1 MITKFIIRKGAKFTG
16 IKKLPA
22 QTKPKLKTFTDE
34 ARLLRQHRAEKL
46 ARGTE
51 YKAMDV
57 GLQRIRAK
65 SLQLFGSNKIKT
77 KQAQG
82 IIKRGEIR
90 AIKIAR
96 KKGIQTLES
105 KSAKLSVPIR
115 RFGSQKTKAR
125 IGMSESEGKILG
137 FAPREMSSEMKAFY
151 SKGKP
156 SALVKK
162 HRATLSKVYTKFP
175 KQFVID
181 KKTGSVKRNKWNIP
195 VISAKGK
202 RGQLKSH
209 YRAAAKSELKQAKID
224 RKIFRDTTVQ
234 LQTGKTL
241 KGKPIWKTIRSPEK
255 TYDVVTKRWKRT
267 KI

>member
-1 MITKFIIRKGAKFTG
+1 MITKFIIKGVSKKFTG
-16 IKKLPA
+16 VKKLPS
-22 QTKPKLKTFTDE
+22 QSKPKLKTFTDE

-51 YKAMDV
+51 FKAMDV

-125 IGMSESEGKILG
+125 IGMSESEGRILG

-162 HRATLSKVYTKFP
+162 HRATLSKVYKM
-175 KQFVID
+175 
-181 KKTGSVKRNKWNIP
+181 KKSKLRAN
-195 VISAKGK
+195 
-202 RGQLKSH
+202 LKHH

-224 RKIFRDTTVQ
+224 RSIWRDTTIQ
-234 LQTGKTL
+234 KQGKS
-241 KGKPIWKTIRSPEK
+241 GKWKTIWQQPKKEYK
-255 TYDVVTKRWKRT
+255 KF
-267 KI
+267 

>member
-22 QTKPKLKTFTDE
+22 QTKPKIKTFTDE
-34 ARLLRQHRAEKL
+34 ARLLRQHRVEKL

-51 YKAMDV
+51 SKAMDI
-57 GLQRIRAK
+57 GLKRIRAK
-65 SLQLFGSNKIKT
+65 SLQLFGGNKIKT
-77 KQAQG
+77 KQAKG
-82 IIKRGEIR
+82 IIQRGEIR

-105 KSAKLSVPIR
+105 KSTKLSVPIR

-125 IGMSESEGKILG
+125 IGVSESEAKTLG
-137 FAPREMSSEMKAFY
+137 FAPREMSSEMKSFY
-151 SKGKP
+151 AKGTP
-156 SALVKK
+156 SSLVKK
-162 HRATLSKVYTKFP
+162 NRKTLSKVYTKFP

-195 VISAKGK
+195 VISGKGK

-224 RKIFRDTTVQ
+224 RSIWRDTTIQ
-234 LQTGKTL
+234 KQSKSGR
-241 KGKPIWKTIRSPEK
+241 WKTIWSQPKPEYK
-255 TYDVVTKRWKRT
+255 KWK
-267 KI
+267 

>member
-22 QTKPKLKTFTDE
+22 QTKPKIKTFTDE

-125 IGMSESEGKILG
+125 IGMSESEGRILG

-151 SKGKP
+151 AKGKP

-162 HRATLSKVYTKFP
+162 HRTTLSKVYKM
-175 KQFVID
+175 
-181 KKTGSVKRNKWNIP
+181 KKSKLRAN
-195 VISAKGK
+195 
-202 RGQLKSH
+202 LKHH
-209 YRAAAKSELKQAKID
+209 YRTAAKSELKQAKID
-224 RKIFRDTTVQ
+224 RSIWRDTTIQ
-234 LQTGKTL
+234 KQSKSGR
-241 KGKPIWKTIRSPEK
+241 WKTIWTQPKPEYK
-255 TYDVVTKRWKRT
+255 KWK
-267 KI
+267 

>member
-22 QTKPKLKTFTDE
+22 QTKPKIKTFTDE

-57 GLQRIRAK
+57 GLKRIRAQ
-65 SLQLFGSNKIKT
+65 SLKLFGGNKIKT

-125 IGMSESEGKILG
+125 IGVSESEAKILG
-137 FAPREMSSEMKAFY
+137 FAPREMSSEMKSFY
-151 SKGKP
+151 AKGTP
-156 SALVKK
+156 SSLVKK
-162 HRATLSKVYTKFP
+162 HRTTLSKVYKM
-175 KQFVID
+175 
-181 KKTGSVKRNKWNIP
+181 KKSKLRAN
-195 VISAKGK
+195 
-202 RGQLKSH
+202 LKHH
-209 YRAAAKSELKQAKID
+209 YRTAAKSELKQAKID
-224 RKIFRDTTVQ
+224 RSIWRDTTIQ
-234 LQTGKTL
+234 KQSKSGK
-241 KGKPIWKTIRSPEK
+241 WKTIWQQPKKEYK
-255 TYDVVTKRWKRT
+255 KF
-267 KI
+267 

>member
-22 QTKPKLKTFTDE
+22 QTKPKIKTFTDE

-51 YKAMDV
+51 FKAMDV
-57 GLQRIRAK
+57 GLKRIRAK
-65 SLQLFGSNKIKT
+65 SLQLFGGNKIKT
-77 KQAQG
+77 KQAKG
-82 IIKRGEIR
+82 IIQRGEIR

-125 IGMSESEGKILG
+125 IGMSESEGRILG

-151 SKGKP
+151 AKGKP

-162 HRATLSKVYTKFP
+162 HRTTLSKVYKM
-175 KQFVID
+175 
-181 KKTGSVKRNKWNIP
+181 KKSKLRAN
-195 VISAKGK
+195 
-202 RGQLKSH
+202 LKHH
-209 YRAAAKSELKQAKID
+209 YRTAAKSELKQAKID
-224 RKIFRDTTVQ
+224 RSIWRDTTIQ
-234 LQTGKTL
+234 KQSKSGK
-241 KGKPIWKTIRSPEK
+241 WKTIWQQPKKEYK
-255 TYDVVTKRWKRT
+255 KF
-267 KI
+267 

>member
-125 IGMSESEGKILG
+125 IGMSESEGRILG

-151 SKGKP
+151 AKGKP

-162 HRATLSKVYTKFP
+162 HRTTLSKVYKM
-175 KQFVID
+175 
-181 KKTGSVKRNKWNIP
+181 KKSKLRAN
-195 VISAKGK
+195 
-202 RGQLKSH
+202 LKHH
-209 YRAAAKSELKQAKID
+209 YRTAAKSELKQAKID
-224 RKIFRDTTVQ
+224 RSIWRDTTIQ
-234 LQTGKTL
+234 KQSKSGK
-241 KGKPIWKTIRSPEK
+241 WKTIWQQPKKEYK
-255 TYDVVTKRWKRT
+255 KF
-267 KI
+267 

>member
-22 QTKPKLKTFTDE
+22 QTKPKIKTFTDE

-77 KQAQG
+77 KQAKG
-82 IIKRGEIR
+82 IIQRGEIR

-96 KKGIQTLES
+96 KKGIQTLDKQS
-105 KSAKLSVPIR
+105 SKLSVRIR

-125 IGMSESEGKILG
+125 IGMSESEGRILG

-151 SKGKP
+151 AKGKP

-162 HRATLSKVYTKFP
+162 HRTTLSKVYKM
-175 KQFVID
+175 
-181 KKTGSVKRNKWNIP
+181 KKSKLRAN
-195 VISAKGK
+195 
-202 RGQLKSH
+202 LKHH
-209 YRAAAKSELKQAKID
+209 YRTAAKSELKQAKID
-224 RKIFRDTTVQ
+224 RSIWRDTTIQ
-234 LQTGKTL
+234 KQSKSGK
-241 KGKPIWKTIRSPEK
+241 WKTIWQQPKKEYK
-255 TYDVVTKRWKRT
+255 KF
-267 KI
+267 

>member
-105 KSAKLSVPIR
+105 KSTKLSVPIR

-125 IGMSESEGKILG
+125 IGMSESEGRILG

-151 SKGKP
+151 AKGKP

-162 HRATLSKVYTKFP
+162 HRTTLSKVYKM
-175 KQFVID
+175 
-181 KKTGSVKRNKWNIP
+181 KKSKLRAN
-195 VISAKGK
+195 
-202 RGQLKSH
+202 LKHH
-209 YRAAAKSELKQAKID
+209 YRTAAKSELKQAKID
-224 RKIFRDTTVQ
+224 RSIWRDTTIQ
-234 LQTGKTL
+234 KQSKSGK
-241 KGKPIWKTIRSPEK
+241 WKTIWQQPKKEYK
-255 TYDVVTKRWKRT
+255 KF
-267 KI
+267 

>member
-1 MITKFIIRKGAKFTG
+1 MITKFIIKKGAKFTG

-125 IGMSESEGKILG
+125 IGMSESEGRILG

-151 SKGKP
+151 AKGKP

-162 HRATLSKVYTKFP
+162 HRTTLSKVYKM
-175 KQFVID
+175 
-181 KKTGSVKRNKWNIP
+181 KKSKLRAN
-195 VISAKGK
+195 
-202 RGQLKSH
+202 LKHH
-209 YRAAAKSELKQAKID
+209 YRTAAKSELKQAKID
-224 RKIFRDTTVQ
+224 RSIWRDTTIQ
-234 LQTGKTL
+234 KQGKS
-241 KGKPIWKTIRSPEK
+241 GKWKTIWQQPKKEYK
-255 TYDVVTKRWKRT
+255 KF
-267 KI
+267 

>member
-96 KKGIQTLES
+96 KKSIQTLES

-125 IGMSESEGKILG
+125 IGMSESEGRILG

-151 SKGKP
+151 AKGKP

-162 HRATLSKVYTKFP
+162 HRTTLSKVYKM
-175 KQFVID
+175 
-181 KKTGSVKRNKWNIP
+181 KKSKLRAN
-195 VISAKGK
+195 
-202 RGQLKSH
+202 LKHH
-209 YRAAAKSELKQAKID
+209 YRTAAKSELKQAKID
-224 RKIFRDTTVQ
+224 RSIWRDTTIQ
-234 LQTGKTL
+234 KQSKSGK
-241 KGKPIWKTIRSPEK
+241 WKTIWQQPKKEYK
-255 TYDVVTKRWKRT
+255 KF
-267 KI
+267 

>member
-125 IGMSESEGKILG
+125 IGMSESEGRILG

-151 SKGKP
+151 AKGKP

-162 HRATLSKVYTKFP
+162 HRTTLSKVYKM
-175 KQFVID
+175 
-181 KKTGSVKRNKWNIP
+181 KKSKLRAN
-195 VISAKGK
+195 
-202 RGQLKSH
+202 LKHH
-209 YRAAAKSELKQAKID
+209 YRTAAKSELKQAKID
-224 RKIFRDTTVQ
+224 RSIWRDTTIQ
-234 LQTGKTL
+234 KQSKSGK
-241 KGKPIWKTIRSPEK
+241 WKTVWTQPKPEYK
-255 TYDVVTKRWKRT
+255 KF
-267 KI
+267 

>member
-22 QTKPKLKTFTDE
+22 QTKPKIKTFTDE

-125 IGMSESEGKILG
+125 IGMSESEGRILG

-151 SKGKP
+151 AKGKP

-162 HRATLSKVYTKFP
+162 HRTTLSKVYKM
-175 KQFVID
+175 
-181 KKTGSVKRNKWNIP
+181 KKSKLRAN
-195 VISAKGK
+195 
-202 RGQLKSH
+202 LKHH
-209 YRAAAKSELKQAKID
+209 YRTAAKSELKQAKID
-224 RKIFRDTTVQ
+224 RSIWRDTTIQ
-234 LQTGKTL
+234 KQSKSGK
-241 KGKPIWKTIRSPEK
+241 WKTIWQQPKKEYK
-255 TYDVVTKRWKRT
+255 KF
-267 KI
+267 

>member
-125 IGMSESEGKILG
+125 IGMSESEGRILG

-151 SKGKP
+151 AKGKP

-162 HRATLSKVYTKFP
+162 HRTTLSKVYKM
-175 KQFVID
+175 
-181 KKTGSVKRNKWNIP
+181 KKSKLRAN
-195 VISAKGK
+195 
-202 RGQLKSH
+202 LKHH
-209 YRAAAKSELKQAKID
+209 YRTAAKSELKQAKID
-224 RKIFRDTTVQ
+224 RSIWRDTTIQ
-234 LQTGKTL
+234 KQSKSGK
-241 KGKPIWKTIRSPEK
+241 WKTIWQQPK
-255 TYDVVTKRWKRT
+255 KKYKKF
-267 KI
+267 

>member
-22 QTKPKLKTFTDE
+22 QTKPKIKTFTDE

-96 KKGIQTLES
+96 KKSIQTLES

-125 IGMSESEGKILG
+125 IGMSESEGRILG

-151 SKGKP
+151 AKGKP

-162 HRATLSKVYTKFP
+162 HRTTLSKVYKM
-175 KQFVID
+175 
-181 KKTGSVKRNKWNIP
+181 KKSKLRAN
-195 VISAKGK
+195 
-202 RGQLKSH
+202 LKHH
-209 YRAAAKSELKQAKID
+209 YRTAAKSELKQAKID
-224 RKIFRDTTVQ
+224 RSIWRDTTIQ
-234 LQTGKTL
+234 KQSKSGK
-241 KGKPIWKTIRSPEK
+241 WKTIWQQPKKEYK
-255 TYDVVTKRWKRT
+255 KF
-267 KI
+267 